1 MPITKTQARTVQAI
15 INLFETSQVR
25 GDYGQVTLLAG
36 DTGHLTFGRSQTT
49 LGSGGLHTLIARY
62 CANRGARFG
71 PRLEKWLPAMQARDV
86 RLDSDRVLHNL
97 LRATADDPVMRDTQD
112 AFFDEAYFAKA
123 MRTADRAGIREPLGC
138 AIVYDSYVHG
148 AFGIV
153 SKRVNGT
160 PASRGERAW
169 LTDYVAA
176 RRNWLATSSRA
187 DLRPTTYRMDA
198 FMRLIELGMWG
209 LELPLV
215 VRGAEISES
224 TLAALPS
231 TCYDG
236 PQPGA
241 RALVFQTSAPLCRG
255 LDVRLVQVALGE
267 RGADVRADGV
277 FGRASANCIADL
289 QRAKGL
295 PVTGVADAALVLEL
309 SAEATGR
316 LGQPA

>member
-1 MPITKTQARTVQAI
+1 MAITTTQSRTVQAI
-15 INLFETSQVR
+15 VNLFETSQVR

-49 LGSGGLHTLIARY
+49 LGSGGLHALLARY
-62 CANRGARFG
+62 CANSGARFG
-71 PRLEKWLPAMQARDV
+71 ARLEPWLPAMQARDIA
-86 RLDSDRVLHNL
+86 LDRDLTLHNI

-112 AFFDEAYFAKA
+112 VFFDEEYFSKA
-123 MRTADRAGIREPLGC
+123 MRAAGKAGIREPLGC
-138 AIVYDSYVHG
+138 AVVYDSWVHG
-148 AFGIV
+148 AFSIV

-160 PASRGERAW
+160 VASRGERAW
-169 LTDYVAA
+169 IADYVAA
-176 RRNWLATSSRA
+176 RRAWLASSTRA
-187 DLRPTTYRMDA
+187 DLRATTYRMDA
-198 FMRLIELGMWG
+198 FARLIELGMWG

-215 VRGAEISES
+215 VRGAEVSET

-267 RGADVRADGV
+267 RGANVRADGV
-277 FGRASANCIADL
+277 FGRASANCVADL
-289 QRAKGL
+289 QRAKGM

-309 SAEATGR
+309 SNEATGR
-316 LGQPA
+316 IST

>member
-1 MPITKTQARTVQAI
+1 MAITQTQSRTVQAI
-15 INLFETSQVR
+15 VNLFETSQVR

-62 CANRGARFG
+62 CANSGARFG
-71 PRLEKWLPAMQARDV
+71 ARLETWLPAMQARDLA
-86 RLDSDRVLHNL
+86 LDRDLALHNI

-112 AFFDEAYFAKA
+112 TFFDEAYFAKA
-123 MRTADRAGIREPLGC
+123 MRAAGKAGIREPLGC
-138 AIVYDSYVHG
+138 AVVYYSWVHG
-148 AFGIV
+148 AFPLV
-153 SKRVNGT
+153 SKRVHGT

-169 LTDYVAA
+169 LTDYVAV
-176 RRNWLATSSRA
+176 RRDWLAGSSRA
-187 DLRPTTYRMDA
+187 DLRATTYRMDA
-198 FMRLIELGMWG
+198 FARLIELGMWG

-215 VRGAEISES
+215 VRGAEISEA

-241 RALVFQTSAPLCRG
+241 RSLVFQTSVPLCRC

-267 RGADVRADGV
+267 RGASVRADGV
-277 FGRASANCIADL
+277 FGRASANGVADL
-289 QRAKGL
+289 QRAKGM
-295 PVTGVADAALVLEL
+295 PVTGVADGALVLEL

-316 LGQPA
+316 R

>member
-1 MPITKTQARTVQAI
+1 MLTTTQSRTVQAI
-15 INLFETSQVR
+15 VNLFETSQVR

-49 LGSGGLHTLIARY
+49 LGSGGLHTLMARY
-62 CANRGARFG
+62 CANSGARFG
-71 PRLEKWLPAMQARDV
+71 ARLEKWLPAMQARDV
-86 RLDSDRVLHNL
+86 ALDRDLVLHNI

-112 AFFDEAYFAKA
+112 TFFDQEYFAKA
-123 MRTADRAGIREPLGC
+123 MRAAEKAGIREPLGC
-138 AIVYDSYVHG
+138 AVIYDSYVHG
-148 AFGIV
+148 AFSIV
-153 SKRVNGT
+153 SKLVSGT

-169 LTDYVAA
+169 LADYVAA

-187 DLRPTTYRMDA
+187 DLRATTYRMDA
-198 FMRLIELGMWG
+198 FARLIELGMWG

-215 VRGAEISES
+215 VRGAELSEA
-224 TLAALPS
+224 TLAALPT

-267 RGADVRADGV
+267 RGANVRADGV
-277 FGRASANCIADL
+277 FGRASANCVADL
-289 QRAKGL
+289 QRTKGM

-316 LGQPA
+316 R

>member
-1 MPITKTQARTVQAI
+1 MVMTTTQSRTVQAI
-15 INLFETSQVR
+15 VNLFETSQVR

-62 CANRGARFG
+62 CANSGARFG
-71 PRLEKWLPAMQARDV
+71 PRLEPWLPAMRARDIA
-86 RLDSDRVLHNL
+86 LDTDLVLHNV

-112 AFFDEAYFAKA
+112 TFFDEEYFAKA
-123 MRTADRAGIREPLGC
+123 MRAAERIGIREPLGC
-138 AIVYDSYVHG
+138 AVVYDSYVHG
-148 AFGIV
+148 AFSIV

-169 LTDYVAA
+169 LTDYVAT
-176 RRNWLATSSRA
+176 RRLWLGTSSRA
-187 DLRPTTYRMDA
+187 DLRATTYRMDA
-198 FMRLIELGMWG
+198 FSRLIELGMWG

-215 VRGAEISES
+215 VRGAEVSEA

-241 RALVFQTSAPLCRG
+241 RALVFQTSTPLCRG

-267 RGADVRADGV
+267 RGANVRADGV
-277 FGRASANCIADL
+277 FGRASANCVAEL
-289 QRAKGL
+289 QRANGM

-309 SAEATGR
+309 AGEATGR
-316 LGQPA
+316 R

>member
-1 MPITKTQARTVQAI
+1 MAMTTTQSRTVQAI
-15 INLFETSQVR
+15 VNLFETSQVR

-36 DTGHLTFGRSQTT
+36 DTGQLTFGRSQTT

-62 CANRGARFG
+62 CANTGARFG
-71 PRLEKWLPAMQARDV
+71 ARLEQWLPAMQARDV
-86 RLDSDRVLHNL
+86 RLDQDLVLHNI

-112 AFFDEAYFAKA
+112 AFFDEEYFAKA
-123 MRTADRAGIREPLGC
+123 MRAADKAGIREPLGC
-138 AIVYDSYVHG
+138 AVVYDSYVHG
-148 AFGIV
+148 AFSIV
-153 SKRVNGT
+153 SKGVNGT

-169 LTDYVAA
+169 LSDYVAV
-176 RRNWLATSSRA
+176 RRNWLANSSRA
-187 DLRPTTYRMDA
+187 DLRATTYRMDA
-198 FMRLIELGMWG
+198 FARLIDLGMWG

-215 VRGAEISES
+215 VRGAEVSEA

-241 RALVFQTSAPLCRG
+241 RALVFLTSAPLCRG

-267 RGADVRADGV
+267 RGANVRADGV
-277 FGRASANCIADL
+277 FGRASATCVADL
-289 QRAKGL
+289 QRAVGM

-316 LGQPA
+316 R